1 MLCCFNFNLYSKR
14 LLSCHRSIKEI
25 PKIKDKDQ
33 DQDWIIEW
41 VKRIKF
47 ENWFLKKKIR
57 IIERLNNS
65 LVIFFFCWILWIAH
79 VCFIK
84 FVSLICVVY
93 LRDFLFFSFT
103 LIPICVLEN
112 YFLTLFWEEICCIQH
127 RVPESS
133 LQFSLHAM
141 ISLWGNLENTIL
153 RCPGRKMKDIS
164 CINTESIVS
173 G

>member
-84 FVSLICVVY
+84 SVSLICVVY
-93 LRDFLFFSFT
+93 LRDFLFFFIYSYPNMCSRKLF
-103 LIPICVLEN
+103 LDFVLRGDM
-112 YFLTLFWEEICCIQH
+112 LHTTPSSWE
-127 RVPESS
+127 
-133 LQFSLHAM
+133 
-141 ISLWGNLENTIL
+141 
-153 RCPGRKMKDIS
+153 
-164 CINTESIVS
+164 
-173 G
+173 